1 MISLI
6 GRDPVKRL
14 VHIVGGVLFIAL
26 VVWIARNTYWADV
39 AVPLPLKGE
48 AITNPF
54 YAAQR
59 FTESLGGSAV
69 RDRMWTS
76 PSPDAVVV
84 LSSWHW
90 DLNAGRR
97 QAIEQWVEAGGRL
110 IVDRTLA
117 GSLDT
122 FEGWSGIEREF
133 DAKRF
138 NDKTKQTAENDTDT
152 DTDTDVDD
160 FTEMGFGKVT
170 CDPFTEERH
179 GEVSAGA
186 AHRVCNSE
194 DFQLLTSTKDPEWAL
209 RNERGAQA
217 MRVRVG
223 RGSVTVINAT
233 PFSYRELFDGDHA
246 WLFVA
251 AAQFQRGDE
260 IRFLSEDDYPSLLAL
275 LWQYGGPVVV
285 LMLVIVALLL
295 WRGWVRFGPMAP
307 PLPSARR
314 SLAEQ
319 IRGSGQFALRH
330 GSGDSLHAAV
340 VRALNEAISRRVH
353 GYQHLPP
360 QEQTAALARLTG
372 IDSGSLAAALH
383 HLASRRA
390 ERLRNALALLE
401 TARRRALTQHPRSSD
416 GTD

>member
-6 GRDPVKRL
+6 GRDPVTRL
-14 VHIVGGVLFIAL
+14 VQGVAGVLFIAL
-26 VVWIARNTYWADV
+26 VVWIARNTYWAEV

-59 FTESLGGSAV
+59 FTESLGGSSV

-76 PSPDAVVV
+76 PSPEAVVV

-97 QAIEQWVEAGGRL
+97 QAIERWVEAGGRL
-110 IVDRTLA
+110 VVDRTLA

-133 DAKRF
+133 DVKRF
-138 NDKTKQTAENDTDT
+138 GNKRKQTAETDP
-152 DTDTDVDD
+152 DVED
-160 FTEMGFGKVT
+160 FIETGFGKVT
-170 CDPFTEERH
+170 CDRFTEERH
-179 GEVSAGA
+179 GEVSAGEG
-186 AHRVCNSE
+186 HRLCTSE
-194 DFQLLTSTKDPEWAL
+194 DFQFLTSTQQPEWAL

-217 MRVRVG
+217 MRLRVG

-246 WLFVA
+246 RLFVA
-251 AAQFQRGDE
+251 AAQFHRGDE

-275 LWQYGGPVVV
+275 LWQNAGPAVV
-285 LMLVIVALLL
+285 LMLVIVVLLL

-319 IRGSGQFALRH
+319 IRGSGEFALRY
-330 GSGDSLHAAV
+330 GSGESLHAAV
-340 VRALNEAISRRVH
+340 VRALTEAVSRRVP
-353 GYQHLPP
+353 GYPRLPP
-360 QEQTAALARLTG
+360 QEQTAALARLAG
-372 IDSGSLAAALH
+372 MDSGSLAAALH
-383 HLASRRA
+383 HLAARRE